1 MFRVINNPGQFRL
14 KVSENISDIFKN
26 GNIYKE
32 MVENKRVLND
42 GVINDISSNIEKGVY
57 NWTIRQSREKYIVR
71 KWDNKYFVT
80 IYLNQLKSV
89 IENIKYG
96 DGTFMKLILSGKID
110 SKDVGMM
117 NHYEFCPTRWTSLIE
132 LKNKKSKNMNSVSL
146 EANTDTF
153 TCKKCKSRKCT
164 YYQAQTR
171 SADEGIT
178 TFCQCLDCGTR
189 WKC

>member
-1 MFRVINNPGQFRL
+1 MFRTITNPEVFRNKVQEKLTSLFKESEVWEEL
-14 KVSENISDIFKN
+14 KPKQISDK
-26 GNIYKE
+26 
-32 MVENKRVLND
+32 MLS
-42 GVINDISSNIEKGVY
+42 DISSNIEKGVY
-57 NWTIRQSREKYIVR
+57 NWTIKCSREKDIVR
-71 KWDNKYFVT
+71 KWDNKYFVS
-80 IYLNQLKSV
+80 IYLAQLKM
-89 IENIKYG
+89 ITENIKY
-96 DGTFMKLILSGKID
+96 TPEVMKNILLRKIQ
-110 SKDVGMM
+110 SKNVGMM
-117 NHYEFCPTRWTSLIE
+117 THFEFCPEKWKLVIDQKTMRV
-132 LKNKKSKNMNSVSL
+132 KNMNTISI

>member
-1 MFRVINNPGQFRL
+1 MFRVVTNPEEFRSKISETINN
-14 KVSENISDIFKN
+14 IFKN
-26 GNIYKE
+26 SEVYKKMIE
-32 MVENKRVLND
+32 RKKILDDKTLV
-42 GVINDISSNIEKGVY
+42 DISSNIEKGVY
-57 NWTIRQSREKYIVR
+57 NWTIRQSKEKYIVR
-71 KWDNKYFVT
+71 KWDNKYFVS
-80 IYLNQLKSV
+80 IYLNQMKSV

-96 DGTFMKLILSGKID
+96 DGTFMKLILYCKIQ

-117 NHYEFCPTRWTSLIE
+117 NHYEFCPSKWETLIE
-132 LKNKKSKNMNSVSL
+132 LKNKRSKNMNSISL

-153 TCKKCKSRKCT
+153 TCKKCKSRRCT

>member
-1 MFRVINNPGQFRL
+1 MFRVINNPEQFRS
-14 KVSENISDIFKN
+14 KVTESISDIFKN
-26 GNIYKE
+26 GNIYKDL
-32 MVENKRVLND
+32 VDKKKVIND
-42 GVINDISSNIEKGVY
+42 GVINDISMNIEKGVY
-57 NWTIRQSREKYIVR
+57 NWSIRQSKEKYIVR

-96 DGTFMKLILSGKID
+96 DGSFMKLILTGKIA
-110 SKDVGMM
+110 SRDVGMM
-117 NHYEFCPTRWTSLIE
+117 NHYEFCPNRWTSLIE

>member
-1 MFRVINNPGQFRL
+1 MFRTVVNPEEFR
-14 KVSENISDIFKN
+14 SNIQVKILSIFKDSE
-26 GNIYKE
+26 YW
-32 MVENKRVLND
+32 D
-42 GVINDISSNIEKGVY
+42 GVKVKPNGEKMVNDMCSNIEKGVY
-57 NWTIRQSREKYIVR
+57 NWTIKRSREKDIVR
-71 KWDNKYFVT
+71 KWDNKYFVS
-80 IYLNQLKSV
+80 IYLTQLKSV
-89 IENIKYG
+89 IENIRN
-96 DGTFMKLILSGKID
+96 TPSVMENILHHKIQ

-117 NHYEFCPTRWTSLIE
+117 THFQFYPERWKTVIDQKTLRV
-132 LKNKKSKNMNSVSL
+132 KNMNTISI

>member
-1 MFRVINNPGQFRL
+1 MFRVISNPEDFRN
-14 KVSENISDIFKN
+14 KVRGKIESIIKNGDVWANISEKN
-26 GNIYKE
+26 RPKE
-32 MVENKRVLND
+32 RTLN
-42 GVINDISSNIEKGVY
+42 GIVSNIEKGVY
-57 NWTIRQSREKYIVR
+57 NWSIKSAREKDIVR
-71 KWDNKYFVT
+71 KWDNKYFVS
-80 IYLNQLKSV
+80 IYSNQLKSV
-89 IENIKYG
+89 LENIQHS
-96 DGTFMKLILSGKID
+96 DDIMQLIISRKI
-110 SKDVGMM
+110 SSENVGMM
-117 NHYEFCPTRWTSLIE
+117 THYEFCPSKWEKMIE
-132 LKNKKSKNMNSVSL
+132 LKNKRTKNMNSNSL

>member
-1 MFRVINNPGQFRL
+1 MFRVVTNPEEFRSKISETIN
-14 KVSENISDIFKN
+14 IIFKN
-26 GNIYKE
+26 SEVYKK
-32 MVENKRVLND
+32 MVERKKLLD
-42 GVINDISSNIEKGVY
+42 DKTIFDISSNIEKGVY
-57 NWTIRQSREKYIVR
+57 NWTIRQSRDKYIVR
-71 KWDNKYFVT
+71 KWDNKYFVS
-80 IYLNQLKSV
+80 IYLNQMKSV

-96 DGTFMKLILSGKID
+96 DGSFMKLILYCKIP
-110 SKDVGMM
+110 SKNVGMM
-117 NHYEFCPTRWTSLIE
+117 NHYEFCPSKWETLIE
-132 LKNKKSKNMNSVSL
+132 LKNKRSKNMNSISL

-153 TCKKCKSRKCT
+153 TCKKCKSRRCT

>member
-1 MFRVINNPGQFRL
+1 MFRVIHNPEEFRSNVCG
-14 KVSENISDIFKN
+14 KINTIFKTSDVCKKM
-26 GNIYKE
+26 IE
-32 MVENKRVLND
+32 RNKILD
-42 GVINDISSNIEKGVY
+42 DKTMNDISSNIEKGVY
-57 NWTIRQSREKYIVR
+57 NWTIKQSREKYIVR
-71 KWDNKYFVT
+71 KWDNKYFVS

-96 DGTFMKLILSGKID
+96 DGSFMKLILYCKIS
-110 SKDVGMM
+110 SKNVGMM
-117 NHYEFCPTRWTSLIE
+117 NHYEFCPSKWETLIE
-132 LKNKKSKNMNSVSL
+132 LKNKKSKNMNSISL

-153 TCKKCKSRKCT
+153 TCKKCKSRRCT

>member
-1 MFRVINNPGQFRL
+1 MFRVINNPEQFRL

-32 MVENKRVLND
+32 MVEKKKVLND

-71 KWDNKYFVT
+71 KWDNKYFVA

-96 DGTFMKLILSGKID
+96 DGTFMKLILSGKIE

>member
-1 MFRVINNPGQFRL
+1 MFRIVTNPEEFRS
-14 KVSENISDIFKN
+14 KICEKMSDILKN
-26 GNIYKE
+26 SEVYAK
-32 MVENKRVLND
+32 MVTKNRLLDDK
-42 GVINDISSNIEKGVY
+42 IIQDISSNIEKGVY

-71 KWDNKYFVT
+71 KWDNKYFVS
-80 IYLNQLKSV
+80 IYLTQLKSV
-89 IENIKYG
+89 MENIKYG
-96 DGTFMKLILSGKID
+96 DGNFIKMILYCKIS

-117 NHYEFCPTRWTSLIE
+117 NHYEFCPSRWESLIE
-132 LKNKKSKNMNSVSL
+132 LKNRKSKNMNSVSL

-153 TCKKCKSRKCT
+153 TCKKCRSKKCT

>member
-1 MFRVINNPGQFRL
+1 MFRSINNPEEFRSNVCE
-14 KVSENISDIFKN
+14 KINNMFKISDV
-26 GNIYKE
+26 YKK
-32 MVENKRVLND
+32 MVEKNKVLD
-42 GVINDISSNIEKGVY
+42 DKTMIDISSNIEKGVY
-57 NWTIRQSREKYIVR
+57 NWTIKQSKEKYIVR
-71 KWDNKYFVT
+71 KWDNKYFVS

-89 IENIKYG
+89 LENIKYG
-96 DGTFMKLILSGKID
+96 DGAFMKMILYCKIS
-110 SKDVGMM
+110 SKNIGLMS
-117 NHYEFCPTRWTSLIE
+117 HYEFCPNRWKTLIE
-132 LKNKKSKNMNSVSL
+132 LKNKRSKNVNSISL

-153 TCKKCKSRKCT
+153 TCKKCKSRRCT

>member
-1 MFRVINNPGQFRL
+1 MFRSIINPEEFRSKIQDTITSL
-14 KVSENISDIFKN
+14 FKDSEVWATMGKKQPSEKI
-26 GNIYKE
+26 
-32 MVENKRVLND
+32 LC
-42 GVINDISSNIEKGVY
+42 DISSNIEKSVY
-57 NWTIRQSREKYIVR
+57 NWTIKMSREKDIVR
-71 KWDNKYFVT
+71 KWDNKYFVS
-80 IYLNQLKSV
+80 IYLSQLKTV
-89 IENIKYG
+89 IENIRYTP
-96 DGTFMKLILSGKID
+96 DVMKNILLRKIQ

-117 NHYEFCPTRWTSLIE
+117 THFQFCPEKWKEVIE
-132 LKNKKSKNMNSVSL
+132 QKTLRVKNMNTISI

-153 TCKKCKSRKCT
+153 TCKKCKSKRCT

>member
-1 MFRVINNPGQFRL
+1 MFRIINNPEEFRS
-14 KVSENISDIFKN
+14 KVCENINSIFKTSDV
-26 GNIYKE
+26 YKK
-32 MVENKRVLND
+32 MVEKNKLLDDKTMV
-42 GVINDISSNIEKGVY
+42 DISSNVEKGVY
-57 NWTIRQSREKYIVR
+57 NWTIKQSKEKYIVR
-71 KWDNKYFVT
+71 KWDNKYFVS

-89 IENIKYG
+89 IENIQYG
-96 DGTFMKLILSGKID
+96 DGVFMKMILYCKIQ
-110 SKDVGMM
+110 SKNVGMM
-117 NHYEFCPTRWTSLIE
+117 NHYEFCPSRWETLIE
-132 LKNKKSKNMNSVSL
+132 LKNKRTKNMNSISL

>member
-1 MFRVINNPGQFRL
+1 MFRIINNPEEFRS
-14 KVSENISDIFKN
+14 KVCENINSIFKTSDV
-26 GNIYKE
+26 YKK
-32 MVENKRVLND
+32 MVEKNKVLD
-42 GVINDISSNIEKGVY
+42 DKTMVDISSNIEKGVY
-57 NWTIRQSREKYIVR
+57 NWTIKQSKDKYIVR
-71 KWDNKYFVT
+71 KWDNKYFVS

-96 DGTFMKLILSGKID
+96 DGVFMKMILYCKIQ

-117 NHYEFCPTRWTSLIE
+117 NHYEFYPSRWETLIE
-132 LKNKKSKNMNSVSL
+132 LKNKRTKNMNSISL

>member
-1 MFRVINNPGQFRL
+1 MFRTIVDPEMFRS
-14 KVSENISDIFKN
+14 KVQSKLSSIFKESDEWDKLKPKPMN
-26 GNIYKE
+26 EK
-32 MVENKRVLND
+32 ML
-42 GVINDISSNIEKGVY
+42 NDISSNIEKGVY
-57 NWTIRQSREKYIVR
+57 NWTIKSSREKDIVR
-71 KWDNKYFVT
+71 KWDNKYFVS
-80 IYLNQLKSV
+80 IYLAQLKMV
-89 IENIKYG
+89 TENIKYTPG
-96 DGTFMKLILSGKID
+96 VMKNILHRVIQ

-117 NHYEFCPTRWTSLIE
+117 THFQFCPEKWKEVIEQKTTRV
-132 LKNKKSKNMNSVSL
+132 KNMNTISI

>member
-1 MFRVINNPGQFRL
+1 MFRVINNPEQFRS
-14 KVSENISDIFKN
+14 KISENLSDIFKN
-26 GNIYKE
+26 SDIYKE
-32 MVENKRVLND
+32 
-42 GVINDISSNIEKGVY
+42 VINRKKILDDSIIVDISSNIEKGIY
-57 NWTIRQSREKYIVR
+57 NWTIRQSKDKYIVR

-96 DGTFMKLILSGKID
+96 DGKFMKLILSGKIA

-117 NHYEFCPTRWTSLIE
+117 NHYEFCPSRWACLIE

>member
-1 MFRVINNPGQFRL
+1 MFRVIINPEEFRS
-14 KVSENISDIFKN
+14 KVSENINNIFKN
-26 GNIYKE
+26 SEVYKK
-32 MVENKRVLND
+32 MVERKKMLEDKTLV
-42 GVINDISSNIEKGVY
+42 DISSNIEKGVY
-57 NWTIRQSREKYIVR
+57 NWTIRQSKDKYIVR
-71 KWDNKYFVT
+71 KWDNKYFVS

-89 IENIKYG
+89 LENIKYG
-96 DGTFMKLILSGKID
+96 DGTFMKLILYCKIQ
-110 SKDVGMM
+110 SKDVGLM
-117 NHYEFCPTRWTSLIE
+117 NHYEFYPSKWETLIE
-132 LKNKKSKNMNSVSL
+132 LKNKRSKNMNSISL

>member
-1 MFRVINNPGQFRL
+1 MFRVINNPEQFRL

-32 MVENKRVLND
+32 MVEKKKVLND

-96 DGTFMKLILSGKID
+96 DGTFMKLILSGKIA

>member
-1 MFRVINNPGQFRL
+1 MFRVINNPEQFRS
-14 KVSENISDIFKN
+14 KVTESISDIFKN

-32 MVENKRVLND
+32 LVDKKKVIND
-42 GVINDISSNIEKGVY
+42 GVINDISMNIEKGVY
-57 NWTIRQSREKYIVR
+57 NWSIRQSKEKYIVR

-96 DGTFMKLILSGKID
+96 DGSFMKLILTGKIA
-110 SKDVGMM
+110 SRDVGMM
-117 NHYEFCPTRWTSLIE
+117 NHYEFCPNRWTSLIE

>member
-1 MFRVINNPGQFRL
+1 MFRIVNNPEEFRS
-14 KVSENISDIFKN
+14 KVCENINSIFKTSDV
-26 GNIYKE
+26 YKK
-32 MVENKRVLND
+32 MVEKNKVLD
-42 GVINDISSNIEKGVY
+42 DKTIVDISSNVEKGVY
-57 NWTIRQSREKYIVR
+57 NWTIKQSKDKYIVR
-71 KWDNKYFVT
+71 KWDNKYFVS

-96 DGTFMKLILSGKID
+96 DGVFMKMILYCKIS

-117 NHYEFCPTRWTSLIE
+117 NHYEFYPSRWETLIE
-132 LKNKKSKNMNSVSL
+132 LKNKRTKNMNSISL

>member
-1 MFRVINNPGQFRL
+1 MFRVINNPEQFRL

-32 MVENKRVLND
+32 MVEKKKVLND

-96 DGTFMKLILSGKID
+96 DGTFMKLILSGKIE

-117 NHYEFCPTRWTSLIE
+117 NHYEFCPIRWTSLIE

>member
-1 MFRVINNPGQFRL
+1 MFRVISNPEEFRSNVCG
-14 KVSENISDIFKN
+14 KINCIFKN
-26 GNIYKE
+26 SDVFKKMIEKGKTLDDKT
-32 MVENKRVLND
+32 M
-42 GVINDISSNIEKGVY
+42 NDISSNIEKGVY
-57 NWTIRQSREKYIVR
+57 NWTIKQSREKYIVR
-71 KWDNKYFVT
+71 KWDNKYFVS

-96 DGTFMKLILSGKID
+96 DGTFIKLILYCKIQ

-117 NHYEFCPTRWTSLIE
+117 NHYEFCPSKWETLLE
-132 LKNKKSKNMNSVSL
+132 LKTKKSKNMNSISL